1 MQLPLFDKVT
11 KPTPWIAALVVVGV
25 VGTGVTTAIAL
36 RSSEPAQQESIQ
48 KLTVP
53 VKPESITVR
62 IQASG
67 EVQPVRRVNLSPKTQ
82 GRLAELYVE
91 QGDRVEKGEVVARM
105 EVGELEGQ
113 LMQARARLQRQQAN
127 LEKLRTGSR
136 PEEIDRARARLR
148 KAEASLAEL
157 EAGSRWEEIA
167 EAEAAVD
174 QARANLQEARSRLEL
189 AETQVRRNRTLRAE
203 GAISQD
209 DLDRA
214 LDERNRAAASL
225 SRFEAAL
232 AEAQRRLER
241 TRNGPRS
248 QDIDQARADVDEAR
262 SQLQELLNGS
272 RTEDIAMAE
281 ADVAEAEGQVRY
293 YEIQLEDTKVRAP
306 FAGVVSQRYAD
317 PGSFVTPATSASSA
331 SSATSTSILSLAQG
345 LEVLAEVPEADIS
358 QIEAGQEVEIVA
370 DAYPDEVFKGQ
381 VKLIAPEAVEEQNVT
396 LFQVR
401 LDVETGLDK
410 LRSGMTVDL
419 TFLGDRLENAL
430 VVPTVA
436 IVTKQGETGV
446 LVPDSDGA
454 PEFQAVT
461 IGPSVGNK
469 IQILDGVEAGDR
481 VFVGLPEGQ
490 ELDDIIG
497 K

>member
-1 MQLPLFDKVT
+1 
-11 KPTPWIAALVVVGV
+11 
-25 VGTGVTTAIAL
+25 
-36 RSSEPAQQESIQ
+36 
-48 KLTVP
+48 
-53 VKPESITVR
+53 
-62 IQASG
+62 
-67 EVQPVRRVNLSPKTQ
+67 
-82 GRLAELYVE
+82 
-91 QGDRVEKGEVVARM
+91 
-105 EVGELEGQ
+105 
-113 LMQARARLQRQQAN
+113 
-127 LEKLRTGSR
+127 
-136 PEEIDRARARLR
+136 
-148 KAEASLAEL
+148 L
-157 EAGSRWEEIA
+157 EAGSRWEDIA

-174 QARANLQEARSRLEL
+174 QARANLDEARSRLEL
-189 AETQVRRNRTLRAE
+189 AETQVRRNRTLREE

-209 DLDRA
+209 DLDRVI
-214 LDERNRAAASL
+214 DERNRAAASL
-225 SRFEAAL
+225 SKFEAAL
-232 AEAQRRLER
+232 EEAQRRLER

-272 RTEDIAMAE
+272 RAEDIAMAE

-370 DAYPDEVFKGQ
+370 DAYPDEIFKGR

-401 LDVETGLDK
+401 LDVETGADK

-419 TFLGDRLENAL
+419 TFLGDRLEDAL

-446 LVPDSDGA
+446 LVPDADGD
-454 PEFQAVT
+454 PEFQTVT

-469 IQILDGVEAGDR
+469 IQILDGVETGDR

-497 K
+497 Q